1 MTKAIIFDFDGT
13 LADTL
18 SLCIEAFRRATEPI
32 TGRPLTD
39 AQTVAHFGPSEEG
52 TFRTFVPEAY
62 RKATED
68 YLFWYERLHDRW
80 PAPFEGI
87 PELLARLRGRGV
99 RLALVT
105 GKSPRCCAIS
115 LRKYGLEEY
124 FPLTESVAPDS
135 ASKAPNIRRVL
146 QRFGIRGDEALYV
159 GDTAGDV
166 LNAREAGVETLSVLW
181 GSVTDRPAVEAAR
194 PRALFERVEE
204 LERYLFESVLRPE
217 PAEKA
222 EDGQKFGI

>member
-1 MTKAIIFDFDGT
+1 M
-13 LADTL
+13 
-18 SLCIEAFRRATEPI
+18 
-32 TGRPLTD
+32 
-39 AQTVAHFGPSEEG
+39 
-52 TFRTFVPEAY
+52 
-62 RKATED
+62 
-68 YLFWYERLHDRW
+68 
-80 PAPFEGI
+80 
-87 PELLARLRGRGV
+87 
-99 RLALVT
+99 
-105 GKSPRCCAIS
+105 
-115 LRKYGLEEY
+115 EEY

-222 EDGQKFGI
+222 EEGQKFGI